1 MGGGFGDDGW
11 KGVRMSGG
19 RGGGGGGGE
28 DSSVQGSVVC
38 AVVPPSSLPLL
49 IRYSSNFVFSDVYVC
64 IPTALSLNQML
75 TSGSLSTSSSSLW
88 ITNCITEVCHSI
100 CLLYCRPDPE
110 SIRIISVCN

>member
-1 MGGGFGDDGW
+1 
-11 KGVRMSGG
+11 MSGG
-19 RGGGGGGGE
+19 RGGGGGE

-75 TSGSLSTSSSSLW
+75 TS
-88 ITNCITEVCHSI
+88 EVCRPPA
-100 CLLYCRPDPE
+100 LLCG
-110 SIRIISVCN
+110 